1 MSNLVRQHVIDP
13 EICIRCETCAEMCQQ
28 GAINYDGVNVV
39 VDFNICNQS
48 MDCIAPCPTGAIDNW
63 RMVEQPYTVAE
74 QYGWEELPENV
85 EGESRDSGAE
95 ALEDEI
101 SAMLKTA
108 HAGAGGETI
117 RPQTASQPCV
127 NLYRRANPV
136 IAEVQGNIRITD
148 PSTESDVRHIV
159 LDLGAH
165 ALPILEGQSLGVI
178 PPGQDEHGRK
188 HFIRL
193 YSVCSP
199 RDGERPNHNNIAFTV
214 KRVAERRNGEVFKG
228 IASNYVC
235 DLKKGEKVEL
245 TGPYGNTFL
254 MPDHPEA
261 NIIMVCTGT
270 GSAPF
275 RAMTERRRRTM
286 PNAPGKLL
294 LFFGARTPDELPYFG
309 PLMKLP
315 EHLIHRE
322 LVFSREPEK
331 PKEYVQ
337 DRMFK
342 CAHRVAEL
350 LQGNQTYIYIC
361 GLKGMEQGVEDA
373 LNKICAEHNLGWPK
387 LRDAMRTEGRLHIET
402 Y

>member
-28 GAINYDGVNVV
+28 GAISYDGVNVV

-63 RMVEQPYTVAE
+63 RMVERPYTVEE

-85 EGESRDSGAE
+85 EGQTDGAGAE

-101 SAMLKTA
+101 SAMLTTA
-108 HAGAGGETI
+108 HAGVGGETR
-117 RPQTASQPCV
+117 RPQTSSQPCV
-127 NLYRRANPV
+127 NLYSRAKPV
-136 IAEVQGNIRITD
+136 VAEVQGNLRITD
-148 PSTESDVRHIV
+148 SSADSDVRHIV
-159 LDLGAH
+159 LDLGAN
-165 ALPILEGQSLGVI
+165 ALPVLEGQSLGVI

-188 HFIRL
+188 HVIRL

-214 KRVAERRNGEVFKG
+214 KRVVENRNGEVFEG
-228 IASNYVC
+228 VGSNYVC
-235 DLKKGEKVEL
+235 DLKRGDKVEL
-245 TGPYGNTFL
+245 TGPYGSTFL
-254 MPDHPEA
+254 MPDNPEA

-294 LFFGARTPDELPYFG
+294 LFFGARTPGELPYFG

-315 EHLIHRE
+315 ESLIHRE
-322 LVFSREPEK
+322 LVFSRDPGQ

-337 DRMFK
+337 DRMVK
-342 CAHRVAEL
+342 CADRVALL
-350 LQGNQTYIYIC
+350 LQSDHTYIYIC

-373 LNKICAEHNLGWPK
+373 LDRICTQHGMDWSNIRE
-387 LRDAMRTEGRLHIET
+387 AMRIEGRLHIET